1 MAMDVIK
8 LLIEHTGAIGLVI
21 GVPFVSLGAAVVVL
35 YRQNQ
40 KNQERLIE
48 IIEQKVH
55 ADTNLSAALMSLK
68 EVIQAKRS

>member
-1 MAMDVIK
+1 MGMDILKLVIQHSGIVG
-8 LLIEHTGAIGLVI
+8 LII
-21 GVPFVSLGAAVVVL
+21 GVPFVSLAAAVVVL
-35 YRQNQ
+35 YKQNQ